1 MKKKQAIALLLATV
15 LAGTGTVP
23 YAFVSTVY
31 AGQGNA
37 PDAPTNLKT
46 EMLNEAYGIDTKD
59 PAFSWVVNDKDQKEV
74 QTAYRIIISETSE
87 LKGEVLDTGWV
98 ESDENSYAHAEGLSD
113 KLQDNELYY
122 WQVQTKDKDGN
133 ESPLSEA
140 CPFMTNVSG
149 EWQSLN
155 GIWATPNATPESGE
169 EEKDPSLWTDFT
181 LEQKMSIKEGGA
193 FAMLVRMDDAG
204 KNGYMVQFR
213 SNDNQI
219 KIHQIDNGTINT
231 NAFQVINLAES
242 EITLPEDGSEFGVR
256 IDFKGI
262 RMTFSILTDLQSED
276 AQYVEVG
283 SAEVDGG
290 RTDGRIG
297 YRTGRT
303 EAGTI
308 DDLVITSTDEAKTVL
323 YSSDFESDDK
333 LFSGLSVVD
342 GKLNVGKSV
351 YSVWSG
357 DTTKP
362 YTGET
367 TPEES
372 DKEDENL
379 LTEISRYSFFRS
391 PKLTIEN
398 TDNIDKAI
406 VSTASRGTA
415 KDRGTI
421 YDIFMNGTCLG
432 AGSAREMSN
441 VGKYSTGSGYTQVY
455 YNSYDVT
462 ELLTNGDA
470 NVISA
475 VGNSRDDS
483 RSILV
488 QMTVFYKDGTKQ
500 VLTNS
505 GVENSGWKTLDG
517 TNAFGDDGS
526 GIGTGYVTLL
536 HDNINAEK
544 YPAGWQ
550 NADYDDSKWA
560 SAVIKNQVADSA
572 TGTSGR
578 VLYPYTSENVLRETT
593 KEATKKVY
601 INKSGN
607 VVVDLGKEIIG
618 GMKVNI
624 ESDAKQSVTVHMG
637 EEMNGDNVKYQLS
650 AKPVYE
656 DTWTLKEGTNE
667 FETATMRNF
676 RYVELIGLD
685 DVTKQAIVDNPDSIM
700 GWAIKQEFDQEDSS
714 FKATDGSD
722 AATLLNRL
730 WELSK
735 YSIEATNQDVFTDS
749 QARERAPYEGDLLV
763 NSSTSYAVSENYSL
777 ARHSNE
783 WLIDNQT
790 WPNDYRIFSVEMSY
804 LDYMYTG
811 NKDSISEYYTGL
823 KKKLTEEVEYE
834 DSATGLIRANGSQ
847 AGNTSLI
854 DWPTSERDG
863 YQGSYY
869 DVVFNA
875 EYVGI
880 YLKMA
885 DISTALGKTDD
896 AKYYTEK
903 SEKLKESLL
912 KYAYDKENG
921 CFYDSLAKDYAATK
935 HSSTHATAYALT
947 YGVFDSQE
955 MADQMCDFVYEKCKD
970 EFKGSVYVTYF
981 ILKGLYNGNHGDYAE
996 KLMTNQKVGTD
1007 VKTFASLLDDLN
1019 CTITPEAWGHK
1030 WKGNMTMSHPWGAA
1044 PGCSIVQ
1051 GTFGIMPIDAGFD
1064 EFTIKF
1070 QPGEVASAEVTTP
1083 SVKGEIQASY
1093 ANGTADDIE
1102 NLKMTASVTIPVN
1115 TKAKVSL
1122 PVPSA
1127 RYTTMCVNGEKVK
1140 GTNDG
1145 TYLTVELGSGTYD
1158 LSLSDEKEDAEVT
1171 LTGKVSADTTELIL
1185 GKTAQIKTTVK
1196 DQFGEKYTEAK
1207 GLKLTYTSSD
1217 ETVATVD
1224 EKGVVTPVKAGT
1236 ATVTVTAEYNGTKT
1250 EIGTLDFNVVKVLK
1264 GTEVKV
1270 KTDKE
1275 KLEVGDTAQV
1285 VLVNVYDDGSEEEV
1299 SLAGATFSV
1308 EGEGATI
1315 DESGNLTITG
1325 AGEFKINVSTTTE
1338 FEDATKETVTE
1349 NLTYDTIWSFDGQ
1362 SSPLSGVNLKDGK
1375 IYAAKGQKV
1384 VNTDEDKKGN
1394 VVSGTFTIENIAANI
1409 AFNVQD
1415 GSHQYFWQFR
1425 SDSKTLKK
1433 HTQIG
1438 NNIAVYGAEV
1448 PIVLNDGENTFLIAT
1463 VGDKIYTY
1471 LNDELI
1477 DVCDV
1482 NKELPTSGGFGI
1494 RNGGSESSYISNLN
1508 VGSNLKY
1515 TVSTTVT
1522 AEEKVQVNKNFLNK
1536 TIEYA
1541 KQQKESEEFNNAIVD
1556 VQKSFSEALEKAETV
1571 AADKNATQE
1580 EVDAV
1585 WQKLLTEVHKLGMI
1599 KGDIT
1604 SLEKLVDVAE
1614 AIDLDKYV
1622 EVGQVEFKDAL
1633 KAAQDLIADK
1643 DNAMQKE
1650 ITETEDNLL
1659 SAMLNLRFKADKSI
1673 LKSLIEDAETKEESA
1688 YTAESYTVMA
1698 LALNDAKVV
1707 IENEN
1712 ATQEEVDEA
1721 AATLKSAIDGLV
1733 VVKDDKKDDNKDDGT
1748 KGDDSKDDGTKGDDS
1763 KDDSTKGDDN
1773 KDNSAGESKDQN
1785 NSQSGS
1791 DKKETTAK
1799 NRASKTGDMTSLL
1812 FPALMLTASAGA
1824 IGGVAVQRKKKGNKR
1839 ENSKK

>member
-1 MKKKQAIALLLATV
+1 M
-15 LAGTGTVP
+15 
-23 YAFVSTVY
+23 
-31 AGQGNA
+31 
-37 PDAPTNLKT
+37 
-46 EMLNEAYGIDTKD
+46 
-59 PAFSWVVNDKDQKEV
+59 
-74 QTAYRIIISETSE
+74 
-87 LKGEVLDTGWV
+87 
-98 ESDENSYAHAEGLSD
+98 
-113 KLQDNELYY
+113 
-122 WQVQTKDKDGN
+122 
-133 ESPLSEA
+133 
-140 CPFMTNVSG
+140 
-149 EWQSLN
+149 
-155 GIWATPNATPESGE
+155 
-169 EEKDPSLWTDFT
+169 
-181 LEQKMSIKEGGA
+181 
-193 FAMLVRMDDAG
+193 
-204 KNGYMVQFR
+204 
-213 SNDNQI
+213 
-219 KIHQIDNGTINT
+219 
-231 NAFQVINLAES
+231 
-242 EITLPEDGSEFGVR
+242 
-256 IDFKGI
+256 
-262 RMTFSILTDLQSED
+262 
-276 AQYVEVG
+276 
-283 SAEVDGG
+283 
-290 RTDGRIG
+290 
-297 YRTGRT
+297 
-303 EAGTI
+303 
-308 DDLVITSTDEAKTVL
+308 
-323 YSSDFESDDK
+323 
-333 LFSGLSVVD
+333 
-342 GKLNVGKSV
+342 
-351 YSVWSG
+351 
-357 DTTKP
+357 
-362 YTGET
+362 
-367 TPEES
+367 
-372 DKEDENL
+372 
-379 LTEISRYSFFRS
+379 
-391 PKLTIEN
+391 
-398 TDNIDKAI
+398 
-406 VSTASRGTA
+406 
-415 KDRGTI
+415 
-421 YDIFMNGTCLG
+421 
-432 AGSAREMSN
+432 
-441 VGKYSTGSGYTQVY
+441 
-455 YNSYDVT
+455 
-462 ELLTNGDA
+462 
-470 NVISA
+470 
-475 VGNSRDDS
+475 
-483 RSILV
+483 
-488 QMTVFYKDGTKQ
+488 
-500 VLTNS
+500 
-505 GVENSGWKTLDG
+505 
-517 TNAFGDDGS
+517 
-526 GIGTGYVTLL
+526 
-536 HDNINAEK
+536 
-544 YPAGWQ
+544 
-550 NADYDDSKWA
+550 
-560 SAVIKNQVADSA
+560 
-572 TGTSGR
+572 
-578 VLYPYTSENVLRETT
+578 
-593 KEATKKVY
+593 
-601 INKSGN
+601 
-607 VVVDLGKEIIG
+607 
-618 GMKVNI
+618 
-624 ESDAKQSVTVHMG
+624 
-637 EEMNGDNVKYQLS
+637 
-650 AKPVYE
+650 
-656 DTWTLKEGTNE
+656 
-667 FETATMRNF
+667 
-676 RYVELIGLD
+676 
-685 DVTKQAIVDNPDSIM
+685 
-700 GWAIKQEFDQEDSS
+700 
-714 FKATDGSD
+714 
-722 AATLLNRL
+722 
-730 WELSK
+730 
-735 YSIEATNQDVFTDS
+735 
-749 QARERAPYEGDLLV
+749 
-763 NSSTSYAVSENYSL
+763 
-777 ARHSNE
+777 
-783 WLIDNQT
+783 
-790 WPNDYRIFSVEMSY
+790 
-804 LDYMYTG
+804 
-811 NKDSISEYYTGL
+811 
-823 KKKLTEEVEYE
+823 
-834 DSATGLIRANGSQ
+834 
-847 AGNTSLI
+847 
-854 DWPTSERDG
+854 
-863 YQGSYY
+863 
-869 DVVFNA
+869 
-875 EYVGI
+875 
-880 YLKMA
+880 
-885 DISTALGKTDD
+885 
-896 AKYYTEK
+896 
-903 SEKLKESLL
+903 
-912 KYAYDKENG
+912 
-921 CFYDSLAKDYAATK
+921 
-935 HSSTHATAYALT
+935 
-947 YGVFDSQE
+947 
-955 MADQMCDFVYEKCKD
+955 
-970 EFKGSVYVTYF
+970 
-981 ILKGLYNGNHGDYAE
+981 
-996 KLMTNQKVGTD
+996 
-1007 VKTFASLLDDLN
+1007 
-1019 CTITPEAWGHK
+1019 
-1030 WKGNMTMSHPWGAA
+1030 
-1044 PGCSIVQ
+1044 
-1051 GTFGIMPIDAGFD
+1051 
-1064 EFTIKF
+1064 
-1070 QPGEVASAEVTTP
+1070 TTP

-1338 FEDATKETVTE
+1338 FEDATKETGTE

-1733 VVKDDKKDDNKDDGT
+1733 VVKDDKKDDNKDDAT

>member
-1 MKKKQAIALLLATV
+1 
-15 LAGTGTVP
+15 
-23 YAFVSTVY
+23 
-31 AGQGNA
+31 
-37 PDAPTNLKT
+37 
-46 EMLNEAYGIDTKD
+46 
-59 PAFSWVVNDKDQKEV
+59 
-74 QTAYRIIISETSE
+74 
-87 LKGEVLDTGWV
+87 
-98 ESDENSYAHAEGLSD
+98 
-113 KLQDNELYY
+113 
-122 WQVQTKDKDGN
+122 
-133 ESPLSEA
+133 
-140 CPFMTNVSG
+140 
-149 EWQSLN
+149 
-155 GIWATPNATPESGE
+155 
-169 EEKDPSLWTDFT
+169 
-181 LEQKMSIKEGGA
+181 
-193 FAMLVRMDDAG
+193 
-204 KNGYMVQFR
+204 
-213 SNDNQI
+213 
-219 KIHQIDNGTINT
+219 
-231 NAFQVINLAES
+231 
-242 EITLPEDGSEFGVR
+242 
-256 IDFKGI
+256 
-262 RMTFSILTDLQSED
+262 
-276 AQYVEVG
+276 
-283 SAEVDGG
+283 
-290 RTDGRIG
+290 
-297 YRTGRT
+297 
-303 EAGTI
+303 
-308 DDLVITSTDEAKTVL
+308 
-323 YSSDFESDDK
+323 
-333 LFSGLSVVD
+333 
-342 GKLNVGKSV
+342 
-351 YSVWSG
+351 
-357 DTTKP
+357 
-362 YTGET
+362 
-367 TPEES
+367 
-372 DKEDENL
+372 
-379 LTEISRYSFFRS
+379 
-391 PKLTIEN
+391 
-398 TDNIDKAI
+398 
-406 VSTASRGTA
+406 
-415 KDRGTI
+415 
-421 YDIFMNGTCLG
+421 
-432 AGSAREMSN
+432 
-441 VGKYSTGSGYTQVY
+441 
-455 YNSYDVT
+455 
-462 ELLTNGDA
+462 
-470 NVISA
+470 
-475 VGNSRDDS
+475 
-483 RSILV
+483 
-488 QMTVFYKDGTKQ
+488 
-500 VLTNS
+500 
-505 GVENSGWKTLDG
+505 
-517 TNAFGDDGS
+517 
-526 GIGTGYVTLL
+526 
-536 HDNINAEK
+536 
-544 YPAGWQ
+544 
-550 NADYDDSKWA
+550 
-560 SAVIKNQVADSA
+560 
-572 TGTSGR
+572 
-578 VLYPYTSENVLRETT
+578 
-593 KEATKKVY
+593 
-601 INKSGN
+601 
-607 VVVDLGKEIIG
+607 
-618 GMKVNI
+618 MKVNI

-1338 FEDATKETVTE
+1338 FEDATKETGTE

>member
-231 NAFQVINLAES
+231 
-242 EITLPEDGSEFGVR
+242 
-256 IDFKGI
+256 
-262 RMTFSILTDLQSED
+262 
-276 AQYVEVG
+276 
-283 SAEVDGG
+283 
-290 RTDGRIG
+290 
-297 YRTGRT
+297 
-303 EAGTI
+303 
-308 DDLVITSTDEAKTVL
+308 
-323 YSSDFESDDK
+323 
-333 LFSGLSVVD
+333 
-342 GKLNVGKSV
+342 
-351 YSVWSG
+351 
-357 DTTKP
+357 
-362 YTGET
+362 
-367 TPEES
+367 
-372 DKEDENL
+372 
-379 LTEISRYSFFRS
+379 
-391 PKLTIEN
+391 KLTIEN

-1338 FEDATKETVTE
+1338 FEDATKETGTE

>member
-735 YSIEATNQDVFTDS
+735 NSIEATNQDVFTDS

-834 DSATGLIRANGSQ
+834 DSATGLIQANGSQ

-1236 ATVTVTAEYNGTKT
+1236 ATVT
-1250 EIGTLDFNVVKVLK
+1250 
-1264 GTEVKV
+1264 
-1270 KTDKE
+1270 
-1275 KLEVGDTAQV
+1275 
-1285 VLVNVYDDGSEEEV
+1285 
-1299 SLAGATFSV
+1299 
-1308 EGEGATI
+1308 
-1315 DESGNLTITG
+1315 
-1325 AGEFKINVSTTTE
+1325 TTE
-1338 FEDATKETVTE
+1338 FEDATKETGTE

-1748 KGDDSKDDGTKGDDS
+1748 KGDDSKDD
-1763 KDDSTKGDDN
+1763 STKGDDN

>member
-1 MKKKQAIALLLATV
+1 M
-15 LAGTGTVP
+15 
-23 YAFVSTVY
+23 
-31 AGQGNA
+31 
-37 PDAPTNLKT
+37 
-46 EMLNEAYGIDTKD
+46 
-59 PAFSWVVNDKDQKEV
+59 
-74 QTAYRIIISETSE
+74 
-87 LKGEVLDTGWV
+87 LDTGWV

-342 GKLNVGKSV
+342 GKLNV
-351 YSVWSG
+351 
-357 DTTKP
+357 
-362 YTGET
+362 
-367 TPEES
+367 
-372 DKEDENL
+372 
-379 LTEISRYSFFRS
+379 
-391 PKLTIEN
+391 
-398 TDNIDKAI
+398 
-406 VSTASRGTA
+406 
-415 KDRGTI
+415 
-421 YDIFMNGTCLG
+421 
-432 AGSAREMSN
+432 
-441 VGKYSTGSGYTQVY
+441 
-455 YNSYDVT
+455 
-462 ELLTNGDA
+462 
-470 NVISA
+470 
-475 VGNSRDDS
+475 
-483 RSILV
+483 
-488 QMTVFYKDGTKQ
+488 
-500 VLTNS
+500 
-505 GVENSGWKTLDG
+505 
-517 TNAFGDDGS
+517 
-526 GIGTGYVTLL
+526 
-536 HDNINAEK
+536 
-544 YPAGWQ
+544 
-550 NADYDDSKWA
+550 DYDDSKWA

-1338 FEDATKETVTE
+1338 FEDATKETGTE

>member
-1 MKKKQAIALLLATV
+1 MKRKQAIALLLAAV
-15 LAGTGTVP
+15 LAGTGTIP
-23 YAFVSTVY
+23 YGFGITAQ
-31 AGQGNA
+31 AAQGNA
-37 PDAPTNLKT
+37 PDAPTDLKT
-46 EMLNEAYGIDTKD
+46 EMLDEAYGIDTKD
-59 PAFSWVVNDKDQKEV
+59 PAFSWVVNDKDQNEV
-74 QTAYRIIISETSE
+74 QTAYRIVVSETSE
-87 LKGEVLDTGWV
+87 LKGDVLDTGWV
-98 ESDENSYAHAEGLSD
+98 ESDENSYAHADGLVD
-113 KLQDNELYY
+113 KLKDNELYY

-155 GIWATPNATPESGE
+155 GIWATPNAMPGSGE
-169 EEKDPSLWTDFT
+169 KEQDPSLWTDFT
-181 LEQKMSIKEGGA
+181 LEEKMCITEGGA
-193 FAMLVRMDDAG
+193 LAMLVRMDDAG

-219 KIHQIDNGTINT
+219 KIHRIDNGTINT
-231 NAFQVINLAES
+231 NAFQVLNLADA
-242 EITLPEDGSEFGVR
+242 EITLPTDGSEFGVK
-256 IDFKGI
+256 IDFTGTK
-262 RMTFSILTDLQSED
+262 MTFSIKTDLQSEE
-276 AQYVEVG
+276 AQYVEAG
-283 SAEVDGG
+283 SADVEGG

-297 YRTGRT
+297 YRTGRS

-308 DDLVITSTDEAKTVL
+308 DDLTITAADEAGTVL
-323 YSSDFESDDK
+323 YSTEFESDDK
-333 LFSGLSVVD
+333 LFSGLSVAD
-342 GKLNVGKSV
+342 GKLNVGKSA
-351 YSVWSG
+351 YSIWSG

-367 TPEES
+367 EEP
-372 DKEDENL
+372 DKEEDETL

-421 YDIFMNGTCLG
+421 YDIFMNGICLG
-432 AGSAREMSN
+432 AGSARELSN
-441 VGKYSTGSGYTQVY
+441 VGKYSGGSGYTQVY

-462 ELLTNGDA
+462 DLLTNGDS

-475 VGNSRDDS
+475 VGNSRDDN

-488 QMTVFYKDGTKQ
+488 QMTVFYKDGTKEI
-500 VLTNS
+500 LTNS
-505 GVENSGWKTLDG
+505 GVEDSGWKTLDG

-544 YPAGWQ
+544 YPTGWQ
-550 NADYDDSKWA
+550 DADFDDSKWA
-560 SAVIKNQVADSA
+560 PAVIKNKVADSA
-572 TGTSGR
+572 SGTSGR

-593 KEATKKVY
+593 NESTKKVY
-601 INKSGN
+601 VNNSGN

-618 GMKVNI
+618 GMQVSI

-637 EEMNGDNVKYQLS
+637 EEMNADGTVKWQLS
-650 AKPVYE
+650 ASPKYE

-685 DVTKQAIVDNPDSIM
+685 DATKQAIVDNPDSIM
-700 GWAIKQEFDQEDSS
+700 GWAIRQAFDEEDSS
-714 FKATDGSD
+714 FSATDGSD
-722 AATLLNRL
+722 AATLMNRL
-730 WELSK
+730 WALSK
-735 YSIEATNQDVFTDS
+735 YSIQATNQDVFTDS

-763 NSSTSYAVSENYSL
+763 NSSTSYAVSGNYSL

-804 LDYMYTG
+804 LDYLYTG
-811 NKDSISEYYTGL
+811 NIDSISEYYDGL

-921 CFYDSLAKDYAATK
+921 CFYDSLAKDYTATK

-996 KLMTNQKVGTD
+996 KLMTNPKVGTN

-1019 CTITPEAWGHK
+1019 CTITPEAWGHNWK
-1030 WKGNMTMSHPWGAA
+1030 WNMTMSHPWGAA

-1051 GTFGIMPIDAGFD
+1051 GTFGIMPTDAGFD

-1122 PVPSA
+1122 PVPGA
-1127 RYTTMCVNGEKVK
+1127 RYTTMYVNGEKVK

-1171 LTGKVSADTTELIL
+1171 LTGKVSADTTELNL
-1185 GKTAQIKTTVK
+1185 GQTAQIKTTVK

-1207 GLKLTYTSSD
+1207 GLKLTYASSD
-1217 ETVATVD
+1217 EAVATVD
-1224 EKGVVTPVKAGT
+1224 EKGIVTPVKAGT
-1236 ATVTVTAEYNGTKT
+1236 ATITVTAEYNGVKT
-1250 EIGTLDFNVVKVLK
+1250 EIGTLDFNVSRVLK
-1264 GTEVKV
+1264 STEVRV

-1275 KLEVGDTAQV
+1275 KLEVGDTAQA

-1299 SLAGATFSV
+1299 TLEGASFSV

-1315 DESGNLTITG
+1315 DEFGNLTITA
-1325 AGEFKINVSTTTE
+1325 AGEFKINVSTTTG
-1338 FEDATKETVTE
+1338 FENATKETGTT
-1349 NLTYDTIWSFDGQ
+1349 NLTYDTTWSFDGQ
-1362 SSPLSGVNLKDGK
+1362 SNPLSGVNLTDGK

-1394 VVSGTFTIENIAANI
+1394 VVSGTFTIESVAANI

-1415 GSHQYFWQFR
+1415 ASHQYFWQFR
-1425 SDSKTLKK
+1425 SDSQTLKK
-1433 HTQIG
+1433 HVQNG
-1438 NNIAVYGAEV
+1438 SVEVYGAEV
-1448 PIVLNDGENTFLIAT
+1448 PITLKDGENTFLIAT
-1463 VGDKIYTY
+1463 VGVKIYTY
-1471 LNDELI
+1471 LNDALI

-1482 NKELPTSGGFGI
+1482 NTNLPTSGGFGI

-1508 VGSNLKY
+1508 VGTNLKY
-1515 TVSTTVT
+1515 TLSTTAT

-1541 KQQKESEEFNNAIVD
+1541 KQKKDSDEFNNAIAD
-1556 VQKSFSEALEKAETV
+1556 VQKSFTEVLEKAEAV
-1571 AADKNATQE
+1571 AADENATQE
-1580 EVDAV
+1580 EVDTV
-1585 WQKLLTEVHKLGMI
+1585 WQELLTEVHKLGMI
-1599 KGDIT
+1599 KGDI
-1604 SLEKLVDVAE
+1604 SDLEKLVGAAE

-1622 EVGQVEFKDAL
+1622 EAGQAEFKDTL

-1650 ITETEDNLL
+1650 ITEAEDNLL
-1659 SAMLNLRFKADKSI
+1659 SVMLNLRFKADKSI

-1688 YTAESYTVMA
+1688 YTEESYAVLVSA
-1698 LALNDAKVV
+1698 IKDAKVV
-1707 IENEN
+1707 MENEN
-1712 ATQEEVDEA
+1712 ATQEEVDAA
-1721 AATLKSAIDGLV
+1721 AATLKSAVDGLV
-1733 VVKDDKKDDNKDDGT
+1733 AVNDDN
-1748 KGDDSKDDGTKGDDS
+1748 
-1763 KDDSTKGDDN
+1763 KGDDN
-1773 KDNSAGESKDQN
+1773 KNNSGSDNKDNTTGSDKNNSGNDNNGKSDGGSKDQN
-1785 NSQSGS
+1785 NSQSGNN
-1791 DKKETTAK
+1791 KNGTTVK
-1799 NRASKTGDMTSLL
+1799 NKASKTGDMVSLL
-1812 FPALMLTASAGA
+1812 FPALMLTASAGT
-1824 IGGVAVQRKKKGNKR
+1824 IGGVAVQRKKKGSKR

>member
-1 MKKKQAIALLLATV
+1 
-15 LAGTGTVP
+15 
-23 YAFVSTVY
+23 
-31 AGQGNA
+31 
-37 PDAPTNLKT
+37 
-46 EMLNEAYGIDTKD
+46 
-59 PAFSWVVNDKDQKEV
+59 
-74 QTAYRIIISETSE
+74 
-87 LKGEVLDTGWV
+87 
-98 ESDENSYAHAEGLSD
+98 
-113 KLQDNELYY
+113 
-122 WQVQTKDKDGN
+122 
-133 ESPLSEA
+133 
-140 CPFMTNVSG
+140 
-149 EWQSLN
+149 
-155 GIWATPNATPESGE
+155 
-169 EEKDPSLWTDFT
+169 
-181 LEQKMSIKEGGA
+181 
-193 FAMLVRMDDAG
+193 
-204 KNGYMVQFR
+204 
-213 SNDNQI
+213 
-219 KIHQIDNGTINT
+219 
-231 NAFQVINLAES
+231 
-242 EITLPEDGSEFGVR
+242 
-256 IDFKGI
+256 
-262 RMTFSILTDLQSED
+262 
-276 AQYVEVG
+276 
-283 SAEVDGG
+283 
-290 RTDGRIG
+290 
-297 YRTGRT
+297 
-303 EAGTI
+303 
-308 DDLVITSTDEAKTVL
+308 
-323 YSSDFESDDK
+323 
-333 LFSGLSVVD
+333 
-342 GKLNVGKSV
+342 
-351 YSVWSG
+351 
-357 DTTKP
+357 
-362 YTGET
+362 
-367 TPEES
+367 
-372 DKEDENL
+372 
-379 LTEISRYSFFRS
+379 
-391 PKLTIEN
+391 
-398 TDNIDKAI
+398 
-406 VSTASRGTA
+406 
-415 KDRGTI
+415 
-421 YDIFMNGTCLG
+421 
-432 AGSAREMSN
+432 
-441 VGKYSTGSGYTQVY
+441 
-455 YNSYDVT
+455 
-462 ELLTNGDA
+462 
-470 NVISA
+470 
-475 VGNSRDDS
+475 
-483 RSILV
+483 
-488 QMTVFYKDGTKQ
+488 
-500 VLTNS
+500 
-505 GVENSGWKTLDG
+505 
-517 TNAFGDDGS
+517 
-526 GIGTGYVTLL
+526 
-536 HDNINAEK
+536 
-544 YPAGWQ
+544 
-550 NADYDDSKWA
+550 
-560 SAVIKNQVADSA
+560 
-572 TGTSGR
+572 
-578 VLYPYTSENVLRETT
+578 
-593 KEATKKVY
+593 
-601 INKSGN
+601 
-607 VVVDLGKEIIG
+607 
-618 GMKVNI
+618 
-624 ESDAKQSVTVHMG
+624 
-637 EEMNGDNVKYQLS
+637 
-650 AKPVYE
+650 
-656 DTWTLKEGTNE
+656 
-667 FETATMRNF
+667 
-676 RYVELIGLD
+676 
-685 DVTKQAIVDNPDSIM
+685 
-700 GWAIKQEFDQEDSS
+700 
-714 FKATDGSD
+714 
-722 AATLLNRL
+722 
-730 WELSK
+730 
-735 YSIEATNQDVFTDS
+735 
-749 QARERAPYEGDLLV
+749 
-763 NSSTSYAVSENYSL
+763 
-777 ARHSNE
+777 
-783 WLIDNQT
+783 
-790 WPNDYRIFSVEMSY
+790 
-804 LDYMYTG
+804 
-811 NKDSISEYYTGL
+811 
-823 KKKLTEEVEYE
+823 
-834 DSATGLIRANGSQ
+834 
-847 AGNTSLI
+847 
-854 DWPTSERDG
+854 
-863 YQGSYY
+863 
-869 DVVFNA
+869 
-875 EYVGI
+875 
-880 YLKMA
+880 
-885 DISTALGKTDD
+885 
-896 AKYYTEK
+896 
-903 SEKLKESLL
+903 
-912 KYAYDKENG
+912 
-921 CFYDSLAKDYAATK
+921 
-935 HSSTHATAYALT
+935 
-947 YGVFDSQE
+947 
-955 MADQMCDFVYEKCKD
+955 MCDFVYEKCKD

-1102 NLKMTASVTIPVN
+1102 NLKMTASVTIP
-1115 TKAKVSL
+1115 
-1122 PVPSA
+1122 
-1127 RYTTMCVNGEKVK
+1127 
-1140 GTNDG
+1140 
-1145 TYLTVELGSGTYD
+1145 
-1158 LSLSDEKEDAEVT
+1158 EDAEVT

-1299 SLAGATFSV
+1299 SLAGVTFSV

-1338 FEDATKETVTE
+1338 FEDATKETGTE

-1650 ITETEDNLL
+1650 ITETE
-1659 SAMLNLRFKADKSI
+1659 
-1673 LKSLIEDAETKEESA
+1673 
-1688 YTAESYTVMA
+1688 
-1698 LALNDAKVV
+1698 
-1707 IENEN
+1707 
-1712 ATQEEVDEA
+1712 
-1721 AATLKSAIDGLV
+1721 
-1733 VVKDDKKDDNKDDGT
+1733 
-1748 KGDDSKDDGTKGDDS
+1748 
-1763 KDDSTKGDDN
+1763 
-1773 KDNSAGESKDQN
+1773 
-1785 NSQSGS
+1785 
-1791 DKKETTAK
+1791 
-1799 NRASKTGDMTSLL
+1799 
-1812 FPALMLTASAGA
+1812 
-1824 IGGVAVQRKKKGNKR
+1824 QR
-1839 ENSKK
+1839 

>member
-735 YSIEATNQDVFTDS
+735 NSIEATNQDVFTDS

-834 DSATGLIRANGSQ
+834 DSATGLIQANGSQ

-1236 ATVTVTAEYNGTKT
+1236 ATVT
-1250 EIGTLDFNVVKVLK
+1250 
-1264 GTEVKV
+1264 
-1270 KTDKE
+1270 
-1275 KLEVGDTAQV
+1275 
-1285 VLVNVYDDGSEEEV
+1285 
-1299 SLAGATFSV
+1299 
-1308 EGEGATI
+1308 
-1315 DESGNLTITG
+1315 
-1325 AGEFKINVSTTTE
+1325 TTE
-1338 FEDATKETVTE
+1338 FEDATKETGTE

>member
-1 MKKKQAIALLLATV
+1 
-15 LAGTGTVP
+15 
-23 YAFVSTVY
+23 
-31 AGQGNA
+31 
-37 PDAPTNLKT
+37 
-46 EMLNEAYGIDTKD
+46 
-59 PAFSWVVNDKDQKEV
+59 
-74 QTAYRIIISETSE
+74 
-87 LKGEVLDTGWV
+87 
-98 ESDENSYAHAEGLSD
+98 
-113 KLQDNELYY
+113 
-122 WQVQTKDKDGN
+122 
-133 ESPLSEA
+133 
-140 CPFMTNVSG
+140 
-149 EWQSLN
+149 
-155 GIWATPNATPESGE
+155 
-169 EEKDPSLWTDFT
+169 
-181 LEQKMSIKEGGA
+181 
-193 FAMLVRMDDAG
+193 
-204 KNGYMVQFR
+204 
-213 SNDNQI
+213 
-219 KIHQIDNGTINT
+219 
-231 NAFQVINLAES
+231 
-242 EITLPEDGSEFGVR
+242 
-256 IDFKGI
+256 
-262 RMTFSILTDLQSED
+262 
-276 AQYVEVG
+276 
-283 SAEVDGG
+283 
-290 RTDGRIG
+290 
-297 YRTGRT
+297 
-303 EAGTI
+303 
-308 DDLVITSTDEAKTVL
+308 
-323 YSSDFESDDK
+323 
-333 LFSGLSVVD
+333 
-342 GKLNVGKSV
+342 
-351 YSVWSG
+351 
-357 DTTKP
+357 
-362 YTGET
+362 
-367 TPEES
+367 
-372 DKEDENL
+372 
-379 LTEISRYSFFRS
+379 
-391 PKLTIEN
+391 
-398 TDNIDKAI
+398 
-406 VSTASRGTA
+406 
-415 KDRGTI
+415 
-421 YDIFMNGTCLG
+421 MNGTCLG

-578 VLYPYTSENVLRETT
+578 VLYPYTSE
-593 KEATKKVY
+593 
-601 INKSGN
+601 
-607 VVVDLGKEIIG
+607 
-618 GMKVNI
+618 
-624 ESDAKQSVTVHMG
+624 
-637 EEMNGDNVKYQLS
+637 
-650 AKPVYE
+650 
-656 DTWTLKEGTNE
+656 
-667 FETATMRNF
+667 
-676 RYVELIGLD
+676 
-685 DVTKQAIVDNPDSIM
+685 
-700 GWAIKQEFDQEDSS
+700 
-714 FKATDGSD
+714 
-722 AATLLNRL
+722 
-730 WELSK
+730 
-735 YSIEATNQDVFTDS
+735 
-749 QARERAPYEGDLLV
+749 
-763 NSSTSYAVSENYSL
+763 
-777 ARHSNE
+777 
-783 WLIDNQT
+783 
-790 WPNDYRIFSVEMSY
+790 
-804 LDYMYTG
+804 
-811 NKDSISEYYTGL
+811 
-823 KKKLTEEVEYE
+823 
-834 DSATGLIRANGSQ
+834 
-847 AGNTSLI
+847 
-854 DWPTSERDG
+854 
-863 YQGSYY
+863 
-869 DVVFNA
+869 
-875 EYVGI
+875 
-880 YLKMA
+880 
-885 DISTALGKTDD
+885 
-896 AKYYTEK
+896 
-903 SEKLKESLL
+903 
-912 KYAYDKENG
+912 
-921 CFYDSLAKDYAATK
+921 
-935 HSSTHATAYALT
+935 
-947 YGVFDSQE
+947 
-955 MADQMCDFVYEKCKD
+955 
-970 EFKGSVYVTYF
+970 
-981 ILKGLYNGNHGDYAE
+981 
-996 KLMTNQKVGTD
+996 
-1007 VKTFASLLDDLN
+1007 
-1019 CTITPEAWGHK
+1019 
-1030 WKGNMTMSHPWGAA
+1030 
-1044 PGCSIVQ
+1044 
-1051 GTFGIMPIDAGFD
+1051 
-1064 EFTIKF
+1064 
-1070 QPGEVASAEVTTP
+1070 
-1083 SVKGEIQASY
+1083 
-1093 ANGTADDIE
+1093 
-1102 NLKMTASVTIPVN
+1102 
-1115 TKAKVSL
+1115 
-1122 PVPSA
+1122 
-1127 RYTTMCVNGEKVK
+1127 
-1140 GTNDG
+1140 
-1145 TYLTVELGSGTYD
+1145 
-1158 LSLSDEKEDAEVT
+1158 
-1171 LTGKVSADTTELIL
+1171 
-1185 GKTAQIKTTVK
+1185 
-1196 DQFGEKYTEAK
+1196 
-1207 GLKLTYTSSD
+1207 
-1217 ETVATVD
+1217 
-1224 EKGVVTPVKAGT
+1224 
-1236 ATVTVTAEYNGTKT
+1236 
-1250 EIGTLDFNVVKVLK
+1250 
-1264 GTEVKV
+1264 

-1338 FEDATKETVTE
+1338 FEDATKETGTE

-1748 KGDDSKDDGTKGDDS
+1748 KGDDSKDD
-1763 KDDSTKGDDN
+1763 STKGDDN